1 LGLASG
7 FIEPLEATSI
17 HLIAR
22 GMDFFLRYFPDKDC
36 DAALIREYNR
46 RMVADFEEVR
56 DFIVL
61 HYAATA
67 RDDTPFWQWCKNI
80 PLPDTLRER
89 IELFKAHGAMRE
101 GVDELFRASSW
112 QSVFE
117 GMGIRPHGHCPRVEN
132 LDYAQI
138 EQTLRNAKAAI
149 AGMVEHLPTHEQFLR
164 TA

>member
-1 LGLASG
+1 
-7 FIEPLEATSI
+7 
-17 HLIAR
+17 
-22 GMDFFLRYFPDKDC
+22 
-36 DAALIREYNR
+36 
-46 RMVADFEEVR
+46 MVADFEEVR

-67 RDDTPFWQWCKNI
+67 RDDTPFWQWCRNI

-132 LDYAQI
+132 LEYATI
-138 EQTLRNAKAAI
+138 EQTMKNAQGRHRRHGAAS
-149 AGMVEHLPTHEQFLR
+149 ADTRAVSPNGVRGR
-164 TA
+164 TALSERARGAAGHPSIPLKWGRAVIGLTPFARKWGVSP

>member
-1 LGLASG
+1 
-7 FIEPLEATSI
+7 
-17 HLIAR
+17 
-22 GMDFFLRYFPDKDC
+22 
-36 DAALIREYNR
+36 
-46 RMVADFEEVR
+46 MVCACR
-56 DFIVL
+56 KL
-61 HYAATA
+61 
-67 RDDTPFWQWCKNI
+67 

-117 GMGIRPHGHCPRVEN
+117 GMGIRPASPNARVEN

-138 EQTLRNAKAAI
+138 EQTLKNAKAAI

>member
-1 LGLASG
+1 
-7 FIEPLEATSI
+7 
-17 HLIAR
+17 
-22 GMDFFLRYFPDKDC
+22 M
-36 DAALIREYNR
+36 
-46 RMVADFEEVR
+46 R

-67 RDDTPFWQWCKNI
+67 RDDTPFWQWCRNI

-117 GMGIRPHGHCPRVEN
+117 GMGIRPQSGTARASRTSTTRRSSRS
-132 LDYAQI
+132 LK
-138 EQTLRNAKAAI
+138 NAKAAI
-149 AGMVEHLPTHEQFLR
+149 AGMVEHLPTHEQFLK